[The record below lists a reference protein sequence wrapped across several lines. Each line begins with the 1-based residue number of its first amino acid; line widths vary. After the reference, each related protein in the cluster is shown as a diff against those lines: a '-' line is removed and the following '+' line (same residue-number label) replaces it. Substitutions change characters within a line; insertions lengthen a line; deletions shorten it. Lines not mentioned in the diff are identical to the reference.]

1 MRVVFNRKRYL
12 VLFVLVLGGLFMAFA
27 PKKTDPKLF
36 SSVTVGSVSDV
47 VSSSGSV
54 ESGGVT
60 AVYSPTNGVV
70 KKIFV
75 TDGQVVEKNQP
86 LFEVSS
92 TATAKEKSEALADL
106 LAARVALKKAENTKE
121 TLQNSLETAR
131 REIIEAENT
140 KKIFDENVVAQK
152 PNPSTGRGYTE
163 EEKLAMSSTMITTRK
178 DFTNAEKEYLDAT
191 ESIRS
196 ASASLAAANA
206 AYLETQDSITKSPV
220 AGKIANLKRQVGN
233 VVDSEKEMLVV
244 MSSTDLLVEIKVSEF
259 NVGKIKIGQNAEVKF
274 DAFPGEVV
282 SGKVVGVDS
291 VGNELS
297 GTVSFEV
304 LVSLT
309 PTVEQAVL
317 IRPAMTANLN
327 IVTATKDNVMTV
339 PRSAIKLEEGKYFV
353 MVKSGSKTAKQ
364 EVELGVM
371 GTDVVEVVSGL
382 KNDDMVLTV
391 FEEKK

>member
-220 AGKIANLKRQVGN
+220 SGKIANLKRQVGN

-274 DAFPGEVV
+274 DAFPSEVV

-309 PTVEQAVL
+309 PTVEQALL

-339 PRSAIKLEEGKYFV
+339 PRSAIKLEEGRYFV
-353 MVKSGSKTAKQ
+353 MVKSGNKTVKQ

-371 GTDVVEVVSGL
+371 GTSAVEVVSGL

-391 FEEKK
+391 FEQKK